1 LEEKIMNR
9 LKNIFA
15 LIAIL
20 FVLSTAAIAQDKGAT
35 GNASSNGDKITRV
48 RVEYMPATI
57 EKAQQALKAKG
68 FYKGEITGKM
78 DPATRDSVKAFQK
91 QEGISPTGR
100 LNKDTRVKLNIED
113 ASATKS
119 PSRKQSK
126 SSQS

>member
-1 LEEKIMNR
+1 MNR

-15 LIAIL
+15 LFAIL
-20 FVLSTAAIAQDKGAT
+20 FVLTTGAFAQDKGTA
-35 GNASSNGDKITRV
+35 GNASSNGDKMTRV

-68 FYKGEITGKM
+68 FYKGDITGKM
-78 DPATRDSVKAFQK
+78 DPTTRDAVKAFQK

-119 PSRKQSK
+119 PSKKSK